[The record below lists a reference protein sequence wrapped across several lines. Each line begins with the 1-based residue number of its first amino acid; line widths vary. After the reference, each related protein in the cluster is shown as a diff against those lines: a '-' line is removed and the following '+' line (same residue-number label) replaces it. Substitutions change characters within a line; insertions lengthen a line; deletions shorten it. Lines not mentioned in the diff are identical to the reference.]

1 MSNRTTIGNL
11 ILLSAIGSCV
21 TNDVGIK
28 GFSDFEF
35 SKYGQYVALESSN
48 YSLDRG
54 ISGNN
59 EIQQRIS
66 TLLTVAKQLTQNS
79 ENIDPEFVDIVNKN
93 FWDLI

>member
-21 TNDVGIK
+21 TNDVEMK
-28 GFSDFEF
+28 ALVDFEF
-35 SKYGQYVALESSN
+35 NEYGQYVALETSN

-54 ISGNN
+54 ISENI
-59 EIQQRIS
+59 EIQQKIS
-66 TLLTVAKQLTQNS
+66 ALLTVAKQLTQNS